1 VSVTP
6 PEPPTEPPTGSEPTP
21 DAEQAAGE
29 PTATEPTATERSDQ
43 APWWSRASHH
53 LVEANVA
60 VVTFLAVLCGLIFG
74 AVLIIVTTPVTL
86 HAWGNLGSH
95 PWHAFSQSFS
105 TVGTA
110 YGDLFTGSIFSP
122 SSLSH
127 AVSSGHGWT
136 TLFTPISETL
146 VSATPLILAGT
157 GVALGFSTGVF
168 NIGGQGQLIAGAI
181 AATYVGFGVHLPL
194 PLHVPLVILAGAA
207 GGAVAGFIPGILKAR
222 TGAHEV
228 IVTIMLNYIFLDLLD
243 YLLTT
248 KPLQQP
254 GQSNSISQTIPS
266 SATLPHLFGA
276 NLRVNFGLIVALAVA
291 AGMSWFMRRSTLG
304 FTFRV
309 IGSNPDAGR
318 TAGMDARRATVLVL
332 TLSGALVGL
341 AGMSTLAGT
350 DFFLS
355 SGYGGAVGFNAIT
368 VALLGRNKPIGVVLG
383 SLLFA
388 ALNTGGRYM
397 QAATGIPLDLTTVIQ
412 AVIVFFVATPALIR
426 EIFRLREAG
435 AGKILLFTK
444 GWAG

>member
-1 VSVTP
+1 
-6 PEPPTEPPTGSEPTP
+6 
-21 DAEQAAGE
+21 
-29 PTATEPTATERSDQ
+29 
-43 APWWSRASHH
+43 
-53 LVEANVA
+53 
-60 VVTFLAVLCGLIFG
+60 
-74 AVLIIVTTPVTL
+74 
-86 HAWGNLGSH
+86 
-95 PWHAFSQSFS
+95 
-105 TVGTA
+105 
-110 YGDLFTGSIFSP
+110 
-122 SSLSH
+122 
-127 AVSSGHGWT
+127 VSSGHGWT
-136 TLFTPISETL
+136 DLFTPISETL

-168 NIGGQGQLIAGAI
+168 NIGGQGQFIAGAI
-181 AATYVGFGVHLPL
+181 AATYVGFGVHAPL
-194 PLHVPLVILAGAA
+194 VIHVPLVILAGAA

-228 IVTIMLNYIFLDLLD
+228 IVTIMLNYIFLDLLE

-276 NLRVNFGLIVALAVA
+276 NLRVNFGLVVALAVA
-291 AGMSWFMRRSTLG
+291 AGASWFMRRSTLG

-332 TLSGALVGL
+332 TISGALVGL

-350 DFFLS
+350 DFLIS
-355 SGYGGAVGFNAIT
+355 SGYGGATGFNAIT

-397 QAATGIPLDLTTVIQ
+397 QAATGLPIDLTTVIQ
-412 AVIVFFVATPALIR
+412 AVVVFFVATPALVT
-426 EIFRLREAG
+426 EIFRLRAAG

>member
-1 VSVTP
+1 MSTTP
-6 PEPPTEPPTGSEPTP
+6 AGPPPPTEPPSEPTSP
-21 DAEQAAGE
+21 KPAPAGGRLSNLMRQM
-29 PTATEPTATERSDQ
+29 T
-43 APWWSRASHH
+43 
-53 LVEANVA
+53 EANVA
-60 VVTFLAVLCGLIFG
+60 VVTLLALVCGLVFG
-74 AVLIIVTTPVTL
+74 AILIIVTTPVTL
-86 HAWGNLGSH
+86 HAWGHVGSH
-95 PWHAFSQSFS
+95 PWHAIRQSFA

-127 AVSSGHGWT
+127 SVSTGHGWT
-136 TLFTPISETL
+136 SLFTPISETL

-168 NIGGQGQLIAGAI
+168 NIGGQGQFIAGAI
-181 AATYVGFGVHLPL
+181 AATYVGFSVHLPL
-194 PLHVPLVILAGAA
+194 PLHMPLVILAGAA
-207 GGAVAGFIPGILKAR
+207 GGAVAGFIPGFLKAR

-228 IVTIMLNYIFLDLLD
+228 IVTIMLNYIFLDLLN

-248 KPLQQP
+248 RPLQQP

-266 SATLPHLFGA
+266 SATLPHLFGS
-276 NLRVNFGLIVALAVA
+276 NLRVNVGLIVALVVA
-291 AGMSWFMRRSTLG
+291 AGASWFMKRSTLG

-318 TAGMDARRATVLVL
+318 TAGMDAKRATILVL
-332 TLSGALVGL
+332 TISGALVGL

-355 SGYGGAVGFNAIT
+355 SGYGGGTGFNAIT
-368 VALLGRNKPIGVVLG
+368 VALLGRNKPSGVVLG
-383 SLLFA
+383 ALLFA

-397 QAATGIPLDLTTVIQ
+397 QAATGIPIDLTTVIQ
-412 AVIVFFVATPALIR
+412 AVIVFFVATPALIK
-426 EIFRLREAG
+426 EIFRLRQAG

>member
-1 VSVTP
+1 MSATP
-6 PEPPTEPPTGSEPTP
+6 VESSADMPQP
-21 DAEQAAGE
+21 DQ
-29 PTATEPTATERSDQ
+29 PTAGRPPGPPAWLSSAAHRM
-43 APWWSRASHH
+43 
-53 LVEANVA
+53 VEANVA
-60 VVTFLAVLCGLIFG
+60 VVTVLAVFCGLIVG
-74 AVLIIVTTPVTL
+74 AVLIIVTTPATL
-86 HAWGNLGSH
+86 HAWGNIGSN
-95 PWHAFSQSFS
+95 PGHAFGESIS

-122 SSLSH
+122 STLGH
-127 AVSSGHGWT
+127 ALSSGHGWSG
-136 TLFTPISETL
+136 LFTPISETL

-157 GVALGFSTGVF
+157 GVALGFATGVF

-207 GGAVAGFIPGILKAR
+207 GGAVAGFIPGFLKAQ

-228 IVTIMLNYIFLDLLD
+228 IVTIMLNYIFLDLLS

-276 NLRVNFGLIVALAVA
+276 SLRVNFGLIVALVVA
-291 AGMSWFMRRSTLG
+291 GGTSWFMRRSTLG

-318 TAGMDARRATVLVL
+318 TAGMDSRRSTMLVL
-332 TLSGALVGL
+332 TISGALVGL
-341 AGMSTLAGT
+341 AGMSTVAGT
-350 DFFLS
+350 DFFIS
-355 SGYGGAVGFNAIT
+355 TGYGGGIGFNAIT

-388 ALNTGGRYM
+388 ALETGGRYM
-397 QAATGIPLDLTTVIQ
+397 QAATSIPVDLTTVIQ
-412 AVIVFFVATPALIR
+412 AVVVFFVATPALIR

-435 AGKILLFTK
+435 TGKILLFTK

>member
-1 VSVTP
+1 MSATP
-6 PEPPTEPPTGSEPTP
+6 VESSADMPQP
-21 DAEQAAGE
+21 DQ
-29 PTATEPTATERSDQ
+29 PTAGRPLGPPAWLSSAAHRM
-43 APWWSRASHH
+43 
-53 LVEANVA
+53 VEANVA
-60 VVTFLAVLCGLIFG
+60 VVTVLAVFCGLIVG
-74 AVLIIVTTPVTL
+74 AVLIIVTTPATL
-86 HAWGNLGSH
+86 HAWGNIGSN
-95 PWHAFSQSFS
+95 PGHAFGESIS

-122 SSLSH
+122 STLGH
-127 AVSSGHGWT
+127 ALSSGHGWSG
-136 TLFTPISETL
+136 LFTPISETL

-157 GVALGFSTGVF
+157 GVALGFATGVF

-207 GGAVAGFIPGILKAR
+207 GGAVAGFIPGFLKAQ

-228 IVTIMLNYIFLDLLD
+228 IVTIMLNYIFLDLLS

-276 NLRVNFGLIVALAVA
+276 SLRVNFGLIVALVVA
-291 AGMSWFMRRSTLG
+291 GGTSWFMRRSTLG

-318 TAGMDARRATVLVL
+318 TAGMDSRRSTMLVL
-332 TLSGALVGL
+332 TISGALVGL
-341 AGMSTLAGT
+341 AGMSTVAGT
-350 DFFLS
+350 DFFIS
-355 SGYGGAVGFNAIT
+355 TGYGGGIGFNAIT

-388 ALNTGGRYM
+388 ALETGGRYM
-397 QAATGIPLDLTTVIQ
+397 QAATSIPVDLTTVIQ
-412 AVIVFFVATPALIR
+412 AVVVFFVATPALIR

-435 AGKILLFTK
+435 TGKILLFTK

>member
-1 VSVTP
+1 VSTTP
-6 PEPPTEPPTGSEPTP
+6 AESPTPEP
-21 DAEQAAGE
+21 
-29 PTATEPTATERSDQ
+29 
-43 APWWSRASHH
+43 APSSGRLSRAAHAMT
-53 LVEANVA
+53 EANVA
-60 VVTFLAVLCGLIFG
+60 VVTLLALVCGLVFG

-86 HAWGNLGSH
+86 HAWGNVGSH
-95 PWHAFSQSFS
+95 PWNAIRQSFS

-127 AVSSGHGWT
+127 SVSTGHGWT
-136 TLFTPISETL
+136 SLFTPISETL

-168 NIGGQGQLIAGAI
+168 NIGGQGQFIAGAI

-194 PLHVPLVILAGAA
+194 PLHMPLVILAGAA
-207 GGAVAGFIPGILKAR
+207 GGAVAGFIPGFLKAR

-228 IVTIMLNYIFLDLLD
+228 IVTIMLNYIFLDLLN

-248 KPLQQP
+248 RPLQQP

-266 SATLPHLFGA
+266 SATLPHLFGS
-276 NLRVNFGLIVALAVA
+276 NLRVNAGLIVALLVA
-291 AGMSWFMRRSTLG
+291 AGASWFMKRSTLG

-309 IGSNPDAGR
+309 IGSNPTAGR
-318 TAGMDARRATVLVL
+318 TAGMDAKRATILVL
-332 TLSGALVGL
+332 TISGALVGL

-355 SGYGGAVGFNAIT
+355 SGYGGGTGFNAIT
-368 VALLGRNKPIGVVLG
+368 VALLGRNKPSGVVLG
-383 SLLFA
+383 ALLFA

-397 QAATGIPLDLTTVIQ
+397 QAATGIPIDLTTVIQ
-412 AVIVFFVATPALIR
+412 AVIVFFVATPALIK
-426 EIFRLREAG
+426 EIFRLRQAG

>member
-1 VSVTP
+1 MTAIPAESVP
-6 PEPPTEPPTGSEPTP
+6 AAAP
-21 DAEQAAGE
+21 DGPARQ
-29 PTATEPTATERSDQ
+29 R
-43 APWWSRASHH
+43 PWWSRALHYMI
-53 LVEANVA
+53 EANTA
-60 VVTFLAVLCGLIFG
+60 VVTLLAVVSGLIFG
-74 AVLIIVTTPVTL
+74 AVLIIVTTPATL
-86 HAWGNLGSH
+86 HAWGNVGSD
-95 PWHAFSQSFS
+95 PWHAISESFS

-122 SSLSH
+122 SALKH
-127 AVSSGHGWT
+127 AVSTGHGWDAV
-136 TLFTPISETL
+136 LTPLSETL
-146 VSATPLILAGT
+146 VAATPLIIAGT

-181 AATYVGFGVHLPL
+181 AATYVGFGIHLPL
-194 PLHVPLVILAGAA
+194 PLHVPLVIAAGAA

-228 IVTIMLNYIFLDLLD
+228 ITTIMLNYIFLDLLD

-266 SATLPHLFGA
+266 SATLPHLLGP

-291 AGMSWFMRRSTLG
+291 AGASWFMNRSTLG

-309 IGSNPDAGR
+309 IGSNADAGR
-318 TAGMDARRATVLVL
+318 TAGMDSRRATVLVL
-332 TLSGALVGL
+332 TISGALVGL

-368 VALLGRNKPIGVVLG
+368 VALLGRNKPLGVVLG

-388 ALNTGGRYM
+388 ALITGGRYM
-397 QAATGIPLDLTTVIQ
+397 QAATGIPIDLTTVIQ
-412 AVIVFFVATPALIR
+412 AVIVFFVATPALVR
-426 EIFRLREAG
+426 EIYHLRPSG
-435 AGKILLFTK
+435 ANKILLFTK